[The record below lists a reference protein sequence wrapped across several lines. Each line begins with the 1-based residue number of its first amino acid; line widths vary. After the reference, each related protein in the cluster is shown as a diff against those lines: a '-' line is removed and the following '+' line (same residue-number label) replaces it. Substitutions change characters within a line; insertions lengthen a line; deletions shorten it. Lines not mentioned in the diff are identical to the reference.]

1 MPGPA
6 NREGT
11 MRKQRMLIA
20 AAALALVA
28 VACGGD
34 DVTPGGTGT
43 TPPAGSPSTS
53 PLNNKGTADAT
64 TATED
69 FEVELDN
76 EGSENYFKPTFIKV
90 KPGQVLKLELKN
102 EGSNP
107 HTFTITSLQINK
119 EVASGQR
126 DTVTVTFPAAG
137 SADVGFFCSFHGSL
151 GMRGAF
157 FFGTA
162 PQNSAGSPDGGSGT
176 GSSDSY

>member
-1 MPGPA
+1 MA
-6 NREGT
+6 
-11 MRKQRMLIA
+11 KQRTLITVA
-20 AAALALVA
+20 VLALLA

-34 DVTPGGTGT
+34 DVTPGGAGT
-43 TPPAGSPSTS
+43 TPPVSSPAAT
-53 PLNNKGTADAT
+53 PLNNKGTADAAT
-64 TATED
+64 ETED

-119 EVASGQR
+119 QLAPGQR

-137 SADVGFFCSFHGSL
+137 GADVGFFCNFHASL

-157 FFGTA
+157 FFGAT
-162 PQNSAGSPDGGSGT
+162 PQTAGSSGSGSGS